1 MRVPTICSRR
11 GRREHGFRGAILAGG
26 GGVSSVAVAE
36 KKLGE
41 ESAPTSSGRGCSSA
55 HSRVAVMKMNR
66 RLEDARPVEC
76 CSKVVNYSF
85 LSLDTGPML
94 CTRSCDGVS
103 MKAANIGVQEG
114 NEGAG
119 KKQMRER

>member
-1 MRVPTICSRR
+1 M
-11 GRREHGFRGAILAGG
+11 
-26 GGVSSVAVAE
+26 AE

-41 ESAPTSSGRGCSSA
+41 ESAPTSSGRGCSGA

-94 CTRSCDGVS
+94 CTRSCYRVS
-103 MKAANIGVQEG
+103 MESSNY
-114 NEGAG
+114 
-119 KKQMRER
+119 MSTRRERRRWEEADERERQ

>member
-1 MRVPTICSRR
+1 M
-11 GRREHGFRGAILAGG
+11 
-26 GGVSSVAVAE
+26 AE

-41 ESAPTSSGRGCSSA
+41 ESAPTSSGRGCSGA

-85 LSLDTGPML
+85 CLSTQIRCCALGRAMGSQRKQQIYEYKKGT
-94 CTRSCDGVS
+94 
-103 MKAANIGVQEG
+103 
-114 NEGAG
+114 EGAG